1 MNTRIRANR
10 LYHYQAAMQS
20 KYKVGEILYRRM
32 LSRAKRR
39 GTDGNGFCV
48 LMKVSLICGRHSPS
62 DISNSIPG
70 ATRGE
75 EHTEPQKP

>member
-1 MNTRIRANR
+1 
-10 LYHYQAAMQS
+10 MQS
-20 KYKVGEILYRRM
+20 KYKAGEILYRRK
-32 LSRAKRR
+32 LNRARRR

-48 LMKVSLICGRHSPS
+48 MMKVSLQFVADIPRR
-62 DISNSIPG
+62 DISNAIPG